1 MYMLLFT
8 EIQQNRHTLGDI
20 PTLLVLDLDA
30 LNIIQLIKSL
40 LTNHLA

>member
-1 MYMLLFT
+1 MLLFT

-20 PTLLVLDLDA
+20 PTAVLDLDA